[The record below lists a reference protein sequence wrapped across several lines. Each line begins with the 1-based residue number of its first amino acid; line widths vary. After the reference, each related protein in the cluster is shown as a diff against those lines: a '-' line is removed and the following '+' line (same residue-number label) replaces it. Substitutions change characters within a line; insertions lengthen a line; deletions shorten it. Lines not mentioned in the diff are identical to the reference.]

1 MTDNILEVRDLAI
14 SYETKGGRTPA
25 VHGISFDVPRGKIV
39 AVVGESGSGKSTTSQ
54 ALIRKLAGGG
64 RIDGGSVSFNGQN
77 LLALPERALRGIR
90 GAHIGF
96 VPQDPSKSLNP
107 LMRVGEQIAES
118 LRLHKKLSRAEA
130 KAQAITLLDE
140 VGIQDPDARVTQ
152 YPHELSGGMRQRV
165 LIAIAW
171 ACGPELVIA
180 DEPTSA
186 LDVTV
191 QRHVLD
197 SMDELVQRH
206 GTAVVLVTHDLAV
219 AADRADFIVVMNGGN
234 IVERGTTAEVLGNPQ
249 HEYTRKLVAAAP
261 GLTSGRLV
269 PSAAVHNADGTLRAD
284 ERVTR
289 FSHRERDSS
298 GDSIRDASVQDASVQ
313 VASENILELRNIVK
327 TFTLRRSGGGSQ
339 VLRAVDD
346 VSIAIPRGSTFSI
359 VGESGSGKTT
369 TARIAAR
376 IGAPDSG
383 TVLFD
388 GNDISSLKGEP
399 LRQLRRQMQVVYQ
412 NPFGSLDPKMSI
424 ERIIAEP
431 LRAFRIGDKAH
442 HAAVA
447 RELMEQVAL
456 SPTLLSRRP
465 TELSGG
471 QRQRVAIARALAVGP
486 EFVVLDEPVSALDVS
501 VQEQILQLL
510 VDLQVEFGLSYLFIS
525 HDLGV
530 IRQIS
535 DHIAVMRFGHI
546 LETGTA
552 AEVLNNPQ
560 HAYTQELLEA
570 IPGRRAQEL

>member
-54 ALIRKLAGGG
+54 ALIRKLAEGG
-64 RIDGGSVSFNGQN
+64 RIDGGSVSFNGHN

-118 LRLHKKLSRAEA
+118 LRLHKKLSRADA
-130 KAQAITLLDE
+130 NAQAITLLDE

-261 GLTSGRLV
+261 GLASGRLV
-269 PSAAVHNADGTLRAD
+269 PSAAVHNADGSLRTD

-289 FSHRERDSS
+289 FSHRERD
-298 GDSIRDASVQDASVQ
+298 A
-313 VASENILELRNIVK
+313 VASENILELHNIVK

-388 GNDISSLKGEP
+388 GNDISTLKGEP

-431 LRAFRIGDKAH
+431 LRAFRIGDKAR

-570 IPGRRAQEL
+570 IPGRRAQGL